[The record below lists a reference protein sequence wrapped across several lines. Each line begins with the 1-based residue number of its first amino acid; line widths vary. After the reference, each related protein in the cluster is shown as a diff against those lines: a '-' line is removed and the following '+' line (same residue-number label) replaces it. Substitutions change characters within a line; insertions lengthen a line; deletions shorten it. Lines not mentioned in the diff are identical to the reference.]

1 MKYTFQADIQE
12 LLNLIVHS
20 FYSSKDIFLRELIS
34 NSTDAINKK
43 KHFDLQDGNLRENYK
58 IKISTNEE
66 DKTLTIVDNGLGM
79 NQEDLEKNL
88 STIAKSGT
96 KEFLKNVQDSKN
108 QIGQFGVGFYSVYLV
123 ANNVSIFTKKKDCPL
138 YKWTSNGSDGYE
150 IVEMEMDENVSEDGT
165 KIVLSLKDDAF
176 EYLEEEKIRKVVKQ
190 HSNWVDFP
198 VELYCLEEREVEEEK
213 TSEKDEIVEEDDA
226 QQSENKDGEIEESI
240 EEIDGNET
248 EKSAKELEKKTVK
261 EWVWRQINETTP
273 IWKMNTKDVK
283 PEQYSEFY
291 KTCFQEYTEP
301 LYYRH
306 FHTEGSTW
314 DCHGIF
320 FVPGQQPYNFMTDRT
335 KEKRNVKLY
344 VRKVLILDQLDK
356 EMLPDWMN
364 FVNGVVD
371 CPDLPLNVSREML
384 QKTSILRN
392 LKNQIQKQ
400 VKTML
405 STLKNNKEKYEKF
418 YEIHGKNIKLGIHE
432 GDESLLDY
440 LQVEFDNKTGTLE
453 EYVSSMQ
460 EGQNKIY
467 YMGGDSDYSFN
478 SILKNYYEKG
488 YKVVLFREPIDEFMM
503 QRVTKFKDF
512 EFVNISKEH
521 EVPWNV
527 DDPEKEQ
534 EKVDVEMAFC
544 KWVQSKLN
552 MSDLENVK
560 RSKSLIRETDD
571 AGYIFSSKFGWTGN
585 MEKLMAAQP
594 LNDKS
599 QNTWMKGKRILELNF
614 NHPQILRLFDL
625 YENYFKEGAVVEED
639 NSPPKEEDVV
649 ETMKMIYN
657 FTLLSSGFP
666 LENPSLFAKQMLASI
681 SI

>member
-34 NSTDAINKK
+34 NATDAINKK
-43 KHFDLQDGNLRENYK
+43 KHFDLQDGNAQGKYEIR
-58 IKISTNEE
+58 ISTNNEE
-66 DKTLTIVDNGLGM
+66 KTLTITDNGIGM
-79 NQEDLEKNL
+79 NKEDLEKNL

-96 KEFLKNVQDSKN
+96 KEFLKNVQDSKD

-123 ANNVSIFTKKKDCPL
+123 ADNVSILTKKKDCPL
-138 YKWTSNGSDGYE
+138 YKWVSNGSDGYE
-150 IVEMEMDENVSEDGT
+150 IIEMENDENFSNYGT
-165 KIVLSLKDDAF
+165 TIIISLKEDAV
-176 EYLEEEKIRKVVKQ
+176 EYLEEQKIREVVKQ

-198 VELYCLEEREVEEEK
+198 VELYCLEEKELEINQEE
-213 TSEKDEIVEEDDA
+213 EIVEEGVSD
-226 QQSENKDGEIEESI
+226 SPEIEESI
-240 EEIDGNET
+240 VEELDESTTET
-248 EKSAKELEKKTVK
+248 NAKEPEKKTVK

-320 FVPGQQPYNFMTDRT
+320 FIPGQQPYNFMTDRT

-405 STLKNNKEKYEKF
+405 SSLKNDKEKYGKF
-418 YEIHGKNIKLGIHE
+418 YETHGKNIKLGIHE

-440 LQVEFDNKTGTLE
+440 LQVEFDSKLGSLE
-453 EYVSSMQ
+453 EYVSCMQ

-478 SILKNYYEKG
+478 SILKTYYEKG

-521 EVPWNV
+521 EVPWNSE
-527 DDPEKEQ
+527 DAENEQ
-534 EKVDVEMAFC
+534 EKVDVELAFC

-552 MSDLENVK
+552 VSDLENVK
-560 RSKSLIRETDD
+560 RSKSLIQETDD

-614 NHPQILRLFDL
+614 NHPQIVRLFDL
-625 YENYFKEGAVVEED
+625 YENYFKESNAVEE
-639 NSPPKEEDVV
+639 NEEVPKEEDVV